1 MSMDGLSLLA
11 VSTEL
16 SALIGGKVDKIQ
28 QPERDTLI
36 LTIRAGGSNYRL
48 LLCAHPENGRV
59 QLTETNY
66 PNPPEPPAF
75 CMLLR
80 KRLTGGRIHSVEQP
94 SLDRVLVMEIEARD
108 ELGDTVLLK
117 LVTEVMGKHS
127 NICFLSQNDAIL
139 DCVRHVGAGM
149 SSVRMLL
156 PGIIYTP
163 PPPQVKLN
171 PLLSDEEDFYCA
183 LEGRGAVHK
192 LLSGKFFGLSPD
204 CARQMASRWSGEAD
218 LDSQALSD
226 TDRRAFARFVYRLY
240 RSFLERQF
248 FPTIVYND
256 LKEPVAVYAFT
267 PACAP
272 QSCVQA
278 STMSAAL
285 DAFYAERDKL
295 ERFRRKSGSAQ
306 RILQNHLE
314 RCYKRLA
321 VAEQALNQDENLE
334 LLRLSGELIL
344 ANAHSL
350 SRGMQAARL
359 MNYYL
364 DPPAE
369 SMVELDERLSPQ
381 ENAQRY
387 FKRYQKGKAAKALA
401 AEQKEKALEEI
412 AYLEGQQDNLDK
424 CATDEELAEIREE
437 LVREGYLKPENS
449 RVKPQKHAP
458 SKPLSLRS
466 SDGFEIYIGRNN
478 QQNDALTLRFA
489 RPEDW
494 WLHTKNIPGSHVIV
508 RGDGELPET
517 TLREAAMLAAY
528 YSKARASASVPVD
541 YCMRKYVKKPAGARP
556 GMVIYTTNRTVYVT
570 PDEAAVKRLESGET
584 VS

>member
-36 LTIRAGGSNYRL
+36 FTIRAGGSNYRL

-59 QLTETNY
+59 QLTEASY

-127 NICFLSQNDAIL
+127 NICFLSQNDTIL
-139 DCVRHVGAGM
+139 DCARHVGAGM

-204 CARQMASRWSGEAD
+204 CARQMASRWSGEAE
-218 LDSQALSD
+218 LDAQALSD

-240 RSFLERQF
+240 RSFSEGQF
-248 FPTIVYND
+248 SPTIIYND
-256 LKEPVAVYAFT
+256 LKEPVAVYPFT

-272 QSCVQA
+272 QGCVQA
-278 STMSAAL
+278 STMSVAL
-285 DAFYAERDKL
+285 DSFYAERDKL
-295 ERFRRKSGSAQ
+295 ERFRRRSVSAQ
-306 RILQNHLE
+306 RVLQNHLE

-334 LLRLSGELIL
+334 LLRLNGELIL

-369 SMVELDERLSPQ
+369 SVVELDERLSPQ

-387 FKRYQKGKAAKALA
+387 FKRYQKGKAARALA

-412 AYLEGQQDNLDK
+412 EYLEGQQDNLDK
-424 CATDEELAEIREE
+424 CATDEELAEIRDE

-570 PDEAAVKRLESGET
+570 PDEAAVKRMEAGET

>member
-16 SALIGGKVDKIQ
+16 QTLIGGKVDKIQ

-48 LLCAHPENGRV
+48 LLCAHPENGRI
-59 QLTETNY
+59 QLTQTSY

-80 KRLTGGRIHSVEQP
+80 KRLTGGRVHSVKQP
-94 SLDRVLVMEIEARD
+94 SLDRVLVIEIEARD

-127 NICFLSQNDAIL
+127 NICFLSQSETIL
-139 DCVRHVGAGM
+139 DCARHVGAGM

-156 PGIIYTP
+156 PGIVYTP
-163 PPPQVKLN
+163 PPPQDKIN
-171 PLLSDEEDFYCA
+171 PLLASEEDFNTA
-183 LEGRGAVHK
+183 LEERGAIHK

-204 CARQMASRWSGEAD
+204 CARQMASRWSGEAE
-218 LDSQALSD
+218 LDASALSD
-226 TDRRAFARFVYRLY
+226 TDRRSFARFVHGLY
-240 RSFLERQF
+240 RSFAQGQF
-248 FPTIVYND
+248 SPTIVYNGV
-256 LKEPVAVYAFT
+256 KEPVAVYAFT
-267 PACAP
+267 PACAL
-272 QSCVQA
+272 QSCLQVK
-278 STMSAAL
+278 TMSAAL
-285 DAFYAERDKL
+285 DVFYAERDKL
-295 ERFRRKSGSAQ
+295 ERFRRRSVSAQ
-306 RILQNHLE
+306 RVIQNHLE
-314 RCYKRLA
+314 RCYKRLT
-321 VAEQALNQDENLE
+321 VAEQALNQDDDLE
-334 LLRLSGELIL
+334 RLRLNGEMIL
-344 ANAHSL
+344 SSAYSL
-350 SRGMQAARL
+350 ARGMQAAKL

-369 SMVELDERLSPQ
+369 CVVELDERLSPQ

-387 FKRYQKGKAAKALA
+387 FKRYQKGKAARALA
-401 AEQKEKALEEI
+401 SDQREKALEEI

-424 CATDEELAEIREE
+424 CTSDGELAEIREE

-458 SKPLSLRS
+458 SKPLSIRS
-466 SDGFEIYIGRNN
+466 SDGLEIYVGRNN
-478 QQNDALTLRFA
+478 QQNDALTLHFA

-494 WLHTKNIPGSHVIV
+494 WFHTKNIPGSHVIV
-508 RGDGELPET
+508 RCEGDLPET
-517 TLREAAMLAAY
+517 TLREAAMLAAF

-541 YCMRKYVKKPAGARP
+541 YCLRKFVKKPAGARP
-556 GMVIYTTNRTVYVT
+556 GMVIYTINRTVYVT
-570 PDEAAVKRLESGET
+570 PDEAAVKGLQAGEDDL
-584 VS
+584 

>member
-16 SALIGGKVDKIQ
+16 QALIGGKVDKIQ
-28 QPERDTLI
+28 QPEKDTLI

-59 QLTETNY
+59 QLTEASY
-66 PNPPEPPAF
+66 PNPAEPPAF

-80 KRLTGGRIHSVEQP
+80 KRLTGGRIHFVEQP
-94 SLDRVLVMEIEARD
+94 NLDRVLIIEIEARD

-117 LVTEVMGKHS
+117 LVTEIMGKHS
-127 NICFLSQNDAIL
+127 NICFLSQNDIIL
-139 DCVRHVGAGM
+139 DCARHVGAGM

-163 PPPQVKLN
+163 PPPQVKVN
-171 PLLSDEEDFYCA
+171 PLLSDEEAFSEA
-183 LEGRGAVHK
+183 LQGRGTVHK
-192 LLSGKFFGLSPD
+192 LLSSRFFGLSPD
-204 CARQMASRWSGEAD
+204 CARQMVSRWSGETE
-218 LDSQALSD
+218 LDSQSLSEADRSAL
-226 TDRRAFARFVYRLY
+226 ARFVHRLY
-240 RSFLERQF
+240 RSFAEGEF
-248 FPTIVYND
+248 SPTIVYND

-272 QSCVQA
+272 QSCMRTP
-278 STMSAAL
+278 TMSAAL

-295 ERFRRKSGSAQ
+295 ERFRRRSISAQ
-306 RILQNHLE
+306 RVLQNHLE
-314 RCYKRLA
+314 RSYKRLA

-334 LLRLSGELIL
+334 LLRLNGELIL

-350 SRGMQAARL
+350 SRGMRTAKL

-364 DPPAE
+364 DPPANTV
-369 SMVELDERLSPQ
+369 VELDERYSPQ

-387 FKRYQKGKAAKALA
+387 FKRYQKGKAARALA
-401 AEQKEKALEEI
+401 AEQRYKAQEEI
-412 AYLEGQQDNLDK
+412 AYLEGQQDNLEK
-424 CATDEELAEIREE
+424 CTTDDELIEIREE

-449 RVKPQKHAP
+449 RMKPQKHAP

-478 QQNDALTLRFA
+478 QQNDALTLHFA
-489 RPEDW
+489 RPDDL

-508 RGDGELPET
+508 RGEGDVPDT

-528 YSKARASASVPVD
+528 YSKARTSASVPVD
-541 YCMRKYVKKPAGARP
+541 YCLRKFVKKPAGARP

-570 PDEAAVKRLESGET
+570 PDEAAVKRLEEGKNGS
-584 VS
+584 